1 MNKKPTYEQLEKQ
14 VKALKIQTAKLK
26 QAEKIIKS
34 QNQLLNTLMDNL
46 QVGVFMVAAPSGKP
60 LLANKCATELLG
72 KGIMNHADKD
82 SLAQVYNA
90 YKSGTDELYPK
101 DQMPIVKGLFG
112 ENHHIDDMVVL
123 HPDGSK
129 ILLEVFG
136 NSIKDS
142 QGNITGSLVSFFDI
156 TKHKQMEQD
165 LVKYREAV
173 DNSPDLIYRT
183 DMSGVIVFISP
194 SVYRLSGYTV
204 KEALGMKMAEEVY
217 AVPAERNTF
226 LELLSKTGSV
236 KNFEARLQRK
246 DKSIWWASTNAQFY
260 RDEHGNILGVEGVS
274 RDVTDLKLAEAAFK
288 KSEEKYRRL
297 ADNAVDMIYRLRL
310 PEGVY
315 EYVSPAVKKIFG
327 YTPEEIYR
335 SPFLFRDAIHPDFND
350 YVQKHWDNMVSG
362 TIPPFYE
369 YKILHRSGEEKWL
382 NQRAVLILDEKGQPA
397 AMEGIVTDITLRKQ
411 MERQLKESKK
421 QYKQLSDATFEAIF
435 LSEKGICVG
444 QNMSAQKMFGY
455 SDIEAIGRFGTDW
468 IHPDYRETVIQRM
481 LSGSKEAYQSLA
493 LRKDGTTFPCEIQAR
508 MLRQEGKSIRI
519 TALRD
524 ITDRIKAEKEKQAA
538 QKVTADQTKHAMV
551 GQLAGKMAH
560 DFNNVLGVIMG
571 NAQLSMIN
579 CNDPDMY
586 KTLELIYEQ
595 TVRGKNL
602 TKNLVAFAKDQE
614 PKQDYFKINE
624 KIDLVLTLLKRDLEG
639 IELIKDDKPGVPEVL
654 ADPGMIE
661 HALVNLI
668 QNSIHATSLTPSPRI
683 WVRTYSLDNWICFDI
698 EDNGCGIPDEH
709 MENIFEPSFTLKGQR
724 DIINAYDRTIKGTGY
739 GMSNV
744 KKYIEQ
750 HKGSI
755 TVQSKPGSGTSFTV
769 RLPVLEKELT
779 KKEKKLIRVSLPQ
792 TGKYILLV
800 EDEQAISDV
809 QYRVLTGPPFNHK
822 VGLATNGQVAI
833 DLFDRNPYDF
843 ISLDYL
849 LPGKLNGMDVYH
861 YVRQKNTTIPILF
874 ISGNIEFLESIKELK
889 QKDPNIDHLSK
900 PCRNLDYVETINKL
914 MIKTLPKNK

>member
-1 MNKKPTYEQLEKQ
+1 
-14 VKALKIQTAKLK
+14 
-26 QAEKIIKS
+26 
-34 QNQLLNTLMDNL
+34 
-46 QVGVFMVAAPSGKP
+46 
-60 LLANKCATELLG
+60 
-72 KGIMNHADKD
+72 
-82 SLAQVYNA
+82 
-90 YKSGTDELYPK
+90 
-101 DQMPIVKGLFG
+101 
-112 ENHHIDDMVVL
+112 
-123 HPDGSK
+123 
-129 ILLEVFG
+129 
-136 NSIKDS
+136 
-142 QGNITGSLVSFFDI
+142 
-156 TKHKQMEQD
+156 
-165 LVKYREAV
+165 
-173 DNSPDLIYRT
+173 
-183 DMSGVIVFISP
+183 
-194 SVYRLSGYTV
+194 
-204 KEALGMKMAEEVY
+204 
-217 AVPAERNTF
+217 
-226 LELLSKTGSV
+226 
-236 KNFEARLQRK
+236 
-246 DKSIWWASTNAQFY
+246 
-260 RDEHGNILGVEGVS
+260 
-274 RDVTDLKLAEAAFK
+274 
-288 KSEEKYRRL
+288 
-297 ADNAVDMIYRLRL
+297 
-310 PEGVY
+310 
-315 EYVSPAVKKIFG
+315 
-327 YTPEEIYR
+327 
-335 SPFLFRDAIHPDFND
+335 
-350 YVQKHWDNMVSG
+350 
-362 TIPPFYE
+362 
-369 YKILHRSGEEKWL
+369 
-382 NQRAVLILDEKGQPA
+382 
-397 AMEGIVTDITLRKQ
+397 
-411 MERQLKESKK
+411 
-421 QYKQLSDATFEAIF
+421 
-435 LSEKGICVG
+435 
-444 QNMSAQKMFGY
+444 
-455 SDIEAIGRFGTDW
+455 
-468 IHPDYRETVIQRM
+468 
-481 LSGSKEAYQSLA
+481 
-493 LRKDGTTFPCEIQAR
+493 
-508 MLRQEGKSIRI
+508 
-519 TALRD
+519 
-524 ITDRIKAEKEKQAA
+524 
-538 QKVTADQTKHAMV
+538 
-551 GQLAGKMAH
+551 
-560 DFNNVLGVIMG
+560 
-571 NAQLSMIN
+571 
-579 CNDPDMY
+579 Y